1 MQVYFIASSR
11 LVEKDAALYRRI
23 YDCIADGNKM
33 VSDKVLR
40 WTKMGI
46 RDLRNEPLKV
56 KRENYEE
63 SIKSLKKS
71 ELVIIEVSGHSMS
84 AGYLISQALEMN
96 KPVIALYKSESKP
109 VFIGGIVNQKLF
121 LVEYDKD
128 NVEEVLKTTLKK
140 VTSLIDVRFNFF
152 VNPKILTYL
161 DKVAQERMVPKS
173 VFLRNLI
180 EKEMKKDHD
189 FKI

>member
-1 MQVYFIASSR
+1 
-11 LVEKDAALYRRI
+11 
-23 YDCIADGNKM
+23 M

-46 RDLRNEPLKV
+46 RDLRNEPLQV

-63 SIKSLKKS
+63 SIKSLKKA

-189 FKI
+189 LKI